1 MDRPLYTVSENNLEL
16 DGAIIRLKELGRNIT
31 ITDLLERGNL
41 ELIIEML
48 QIIERMNIPLRMGEE
63 GIA

>member
-1 MDRPLYTVSENNLEL
+1 LDRPLYTVSENNLEL

>member
-1 MDRPLYTVSENNLEL
+1 MDSPLYTVSENNLEL
-16 DGAIIRLKELGRNIT
+16 DDAIIRLKELGRNIT

>member
-1 MDRPLYTVSENNLEL
+1 MDSPLYTVSENNLEL

>member
-16 DGAIIRLKELGRNIT
+16 DDAIIRLKELGRNIT

>member
-1 MDRPLYTVSENNLEL
+1 LDRPLYTVSENNLEL
-16 DGAIIRLKELGRNIT
+16 DDAIIRLKELGRNIT

>member
-16 DGAIIRLKELGRNIT
+16 DGAIIRLTELGRNIT

>member
-1 MDRPLYTVSENNLEL
+1 LDSPLYTVSENNLEL
-16 DGAIIRLKELGRNIT
+16 DDAIIRLKELGRNIT